1 MTEKEITI
9 FLQVG
14 STIFV
19 NFIMCIVRLADST
32 LEYNEK
38 FICKKPCLKSFLLLL
53 YEVFAFCAKKK
64 FEVYLAKVFFP
75 VSQK

>member
-19 NFIMCIVRLADST
+19 NFIMCIVRLADS
-32 LEYNEK
+32 
-38 FICKKPCLKSFLLLL
+38 
-53 YEVFAFCAKKK
+53 
-64 FEVYLAKVFFP
+64 
-75 VSQK
+75 